1 MRNTVISE
9 PQCAP
14 SQRKGY
20 FCQSIFFLAF
30 LFAGCAALKQCAYE
44 GLSRNDW
51 QQPERVIQS
60 LQIHPG
66 QTIADLGAG
75 SGYFTFRLA
84 QAAGPS
90 GKVYAID
97 VDQEMTELV
106 ARKAKERRAENVE
119 VILAKPEDPMLPERS
134 IDLVF
139 SANTYHH
146 IDNRVSYFSKLRKAL
161 RSTGRLAIIDY
172 DRRSWWT
179 GLLKHYT
186 PSEFIKR
193 EMEQAGYRLV
203 REFDFL
209 DRQSFLLFA
218 QPQAGSKFNV
228 QGSK

>member
-1 MRNTVISE
+1 VRNTVISE
-9 PQCAP
+9 PQWAP
-14 SQRKGY
+14 SKRRGNFRQA
-20 FCQSIFFLAF
+20 IFLLAF
-30 LFAGCAALKQCAYE
+30 FWAGCAALKQCAYE
-44 GLSRNDW
+44 GSSRDDW
-51 QQPERVIQS
+51 QQPKRVIQS

-66 QTIADLGAG
+66 QTLADLGAG

-97 VDQEMTELV
+97 VDPDMTELV
-106 ARKAKERRAENVE
+106 TKKAKQRGAENVE
-119 VILAKPEDPMLPERS
+119 VILAKPQDPMLPERS

-146 IDNRVSYFSKLRKAL
+146 IDNRVSYFARLRKVL
-161 RSTGRLAIIDY
+161 RPEGRLAVIDY

-186 PSEFIKR
+186 PSEFIRR

-218 QPQAGSKFNV
+218 QP
-228 QGSK
+228 